1 MPGAPGKDERFQK
14 WVRLTKRSEFLR
26 VQESGFK
33 VWSGLFVALALKNE
47 IGVTRL
53 GITVSTKVGN
63 SVARSRLRRRLRELF
78 RKRRADLPAG
88 LDLVI
93 VARPVAKEARWTELS
108 SGFDEVARKLKR

>member
-1 MPGAPGKDERFQK
+1 MPEAPRKDERFPK
-14 WVRLTKRSEFLR
+14 CVRLTKRSEFLR

-33 VWSGLFVALALKNE
+33 VWSGPFVALGLKNE

-63 SVARSRLRRRLRELF
+63 SVARSRVRRRLRELF
-78 RKRRADLPAG
+78 RKRLADLPTG

-93 VARPVAKEARWTELS
+93 VARALAKEAPWKELS
-108 SGFDEVARKLKR
+108 SGFDEVVRKLKR